1 MDGKEFIKNRN
12 TLLGETLKK
21 NFGARNFDAYY
32 CETKDEAA
40 DAALSLIQ
48 ENSTVAWGGS
58 MSIFECGLIDRLK
71 RGNYNIIDRSKYDD
85 VRQAY
90 IDTFCSD
97 TYLMSANGI
106 SAKGELVNIDGTAN
120 RLSALCFGPKQV
132 IVIASLNK
140 VMPDLD
146 SAIKRARNVAAPENA
161 QRFPLDTPCRKTGIC
176 GDCHGDDC
184 ICAQLLITRV
194 CRPKGR
200 IKIIF
205 CGEDLGF

>member
-1 MDGKEFIKNRN
+1 
-12 TLLGETLKK
+12 
-21 NFGARNFDAYY
+21 
-32 CETKDEAA
+32 
-40 DAALSLIQ
+40 
-48 ENSTVAWGGS
+48 
-58 MSIFECGLIDRLK
+58 MSIFECGLVDRLK

-161 QRFPLDTPCRKTGIC
+161 QRFPLDTPCRKAGTC

>member
-1 MDGKEFIKNRN
+1 
-12 TLLGETLKK
+12 
-21 NFGARNFDAYY
+21 
-32 CETKDEAA
+32 
-40 DAALSLIQ
+40 
-48 ENSTVAWGGS
+48 
-58 MSIFECGLIDRLK
+58 
-71 RGNYNIIDRSKYDD
+71 
-85 VRQAY
+85 
-90 IDTFCSD
+90 
-97 TYLMSANGI
+97 
-106 SAKGELVNIDGTAN
+106 
-120 RLSALCFGPKQV
+120 
-132 IVIASLNK
+132 
-140 VMPDLD
+140 MPDLD